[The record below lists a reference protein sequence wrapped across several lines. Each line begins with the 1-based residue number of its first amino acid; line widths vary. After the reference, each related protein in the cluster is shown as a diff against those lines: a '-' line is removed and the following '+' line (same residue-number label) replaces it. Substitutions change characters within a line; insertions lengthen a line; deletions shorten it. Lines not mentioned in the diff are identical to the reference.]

1 MASTAERRRSMA
13 GRGSGRS
20 GEPGSG
26 GSWKRLLAGVGF
38 LCLATVF
45 VAWLCGFFSPP
56 RAVTELVH
64 AVDQRIA
71 EYDRVARGELPLES
85 IPSSSAVFEKFREVP
100 REYRDQVGRQFGR
113 LGDARERAEIGS
125 YFSLPPA
132 QRQAELDRRIKADE
146 ARRKQRE
153 AERETR
159 DRERAAGGPAA
170 SGNQSGGPGGGPGGP
185 GGGPGGPG
193 GGPGGPGGGPGGPGG
208 GGGGR
213 TEEDRNLRLKARLDK
228 TTPEERAQRTEYRR
242 AMDERRGQLGMSGT
256 GFPGR

>member
-1 MASTAERRRSMA
+1 MASTPDRRRS
-13 GRGSGRS
+13 SGRN
-20 GEPGSG
+20 GETVEGNP
-26 GSWKRLLAGVGF
+26 WKRLLAAVAFVG
-38 LCLATVF
+38 LATVF
-45 VAWLCGFFSPP
+45 LAWLCGFFSPP
-56 RAVTELVH
+56 RAVTELVQ
-64 AVDQRIA
+64 AVDQQVA
-71 EYDRVARGELPLES
+71 EYDRVARGELPLDS
-85 IPSSSAVFEKFREVP
+85 IPSSSAVYEKFREVP

-159 DRERAAGGPAA
+159 NRERGASGPPAAG
-170 SGNQSGGPGGGPGGP
+170 SQSGGPGGGPGGS
-185 GGGPGGPG
+185 GGGA
-193 GGPGGPGGGPGGPGG
+193 GGPGG

-228 TTPEERAQRTEYRR
+228 TTPEQRAQRTEYRR
-242 AMDERRGQLGMSGT
+242 AMDERRSQLGMSTT
-256 GFPGR
+256 GWPGR